1 MASLIIEDIMKEAA
15 TTAISFEKK
24 LSDISNFKSLPDEVQ
39 KLILSA
45 YKMESRGFQE
55 LVGYKLIGY
64 NGRQAVWS
72 AVGHW
77 SGSGDD
83 ATFTVN
89 SIGGKLDGK
98 NIQWSEREEFKSRN
112 SPAKAKITVR
122 LELPSGQSILG
133 KIKENIR
140 LLEKEFKSAYEH
152 NPDKLDELIKS
163 IEKRFRDTVSTL
175 AEKTDLIVNIDG
187 KDYWKK

>member
-1 MASLIIEDIMKEAA
+1 MKKEIIEDIMKEAA

-55 LVGYKLIGY
+55 LIGY

-72 AVGHW
+72 AGGHW

-98 NIQWSEREEFKSRN
+98 NIQWSEREMTLF
-112 SPAKAKITVR
+112 
-122 LELPSGQSILG
+122 LPI
-133 KIKENIR
+133 
-140 LLEKEFKSAYEH
+140 
-152 NPDKLDELIKS
+152 
-163 IEKRFRDTVSTL
+163 
-175 AEKTDLIVNIDG
+175 
-187 KDYWKK
+187 